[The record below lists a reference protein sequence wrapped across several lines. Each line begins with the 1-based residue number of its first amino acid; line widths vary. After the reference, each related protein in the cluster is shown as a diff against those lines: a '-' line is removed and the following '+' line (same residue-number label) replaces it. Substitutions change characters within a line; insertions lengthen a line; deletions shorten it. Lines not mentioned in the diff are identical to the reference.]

1 MKFIT
6 RSLVALFLL
15 SVTAGLLVFAGGQVF
30 WAVQEAQN
38 DESPSR
44 QQRERVFAVNVATLE
59 PITIAPQITAYGRAL
74 SWRSTE
80 LRAVVSGALVALSPD
95 FRDGGTVAEGQ
106 MVFEIDPAKFRSSLV
121 LAENA
126 LREAEVEL
134 SDATSAIELART
146 EVELAQKQLVPR
158 QQAYQR
164 QQNLRE
170 RGVNTEA
177 DVENAA
183 LALFGAEQAVLNQR
197 QALAQAETRILRA
210 EIAVERQNTSVTEA
224 ARLLAETTVSAP
236 FDGVVSN
243 VTAIQGQLV
252 STNEKLGDLIDP
264 EALEVSFRLS
274 NARYGRLLDAEGQIR
289 PLPVYIRFDLE
300 DLPFELTGVIDRAGA
315 VVGEGQTG
323 RLVYAR
329 LSGSG
334 VSILRPGDFLT
345 VTVEESP
352 LENVALVPAAA
363 VDSSGNMLLI
373 ADDDRLE
380 EVPVRILRRQ
390 ADGVIIADAP
400 FGREYVLALN
410 PQIGKGIQVRP
421 MRETDAAETAAL
433 PIPPPAEP
441 EMIVLDDDRKANLLA
456 FVESNQRMPADAK
469 ARIVAQLSQPEVPS
483 EVVVRLEERMGR

>member
-1 MKFIT
+1 MKFLT

-15 SVTAGLLVFAGGQVF
+15 SITAGLLVFAGGQIF
-30 WAVQEAQN
+30 WAVKEAQS
-38 DESPSR
+38 DERPGR
-44 QQRERVFAVNVATLE
+44 PQRERVFAVNVAVLE
-59 PITIAPQITAYGRAL
+59 PVTIAPQITAYGRAL

-80 LRAVVSGALVALSPD
+80 LRAVVSGALVGLSPD
-95 FRDGGTVAEGQ
+95 FRDGGSISEGQ
-106 MVFEIDPAKFRSSLV
+106 MVFEIDPAKFRSALV

-134 SDATSAIELART
+134 SDARAAIALART
-146 EVELAQKQLVPR
+146 EVELAQKQLEPR
-158 QQAYQR
+158 RQAYER
-164 QQNLRE
+164 QQNLKE
-170 RGVNTEA
+170 RGVSTDA

-183 LALFGAEQAVLNQR
+183 LALFSAEQAVLNQQ
-197 QALAQAETRILRA
+197 QALAQAQTRILRA
-210 EIAVERQNTSVTEA
+210 EIAVDRQQTSVAEA
-224 ARLLAETTVSAP
+224 TRLLSETTVSAP

-252 STNEKLGDLIDP
+252 SANEKLGDLIDP
-264 EALEVSFRLS
+264 EALEVAFRLS
-274 NARYGRLLDAEGQIR
+274 NTRYGRLLDSEGNIR
-289 PLPVYIRFDLE
+289 PLPVYIRYDLE
-300 DLPFELTGVIDRAGA
+300 DLPFALSGVIDRAGA

-329 LSGSG
+329 LSGAG

-352 LENVALVPAAA
+352 LENVALVPASA
-363 VDSSGNMLLI
+363 VDSAGNMLVLGSE
-373 ADDDRLE
+373 DRLE

-421 MRETDAAETAAL
+421 MRESDVAETAAL
-433 PIPPPAEP
+433 PIPPAAP
-441 EMIVLDDDRKANLLA
+441 EMIVLDAARKAELLA
-456 FVESNQRMPADAK
+456 FVESNQRMPAEAK
-469 ARIVAQLSQPEVPS
+469 ARIMAQLSEPEVPRDI
-483 EVVVRLEERMGR
+483 VARLEDRMAR